1 MAREQRN
8 GYRTQAAILAAC
20 VFAHLALGWWL
31 TQPPQRTAAPVE
43 VALQVSFIPAES
55 ARGMTPPPSFPVAPR
70 LVAGKQNV
78 SQQSRRPTPSA
89 PPDPLVTAEPSADAT
104 PAGADTIRL
113 LDALENSLRHDR
125 EGTVSARRNPM
136 ERNTAV
142 LPGRVEPFTPE
153 AIELREQITPATV
166 VAAIGGLFGGN
177 YDPCP
182 DTRSKIRDL
191 LARNEPKGEQELH
204 ILIDRERRR
213 CR

>member
-1 MAREQRN
+1 MACEQRN
-8 GYRTQAAILAAC
+8 GYRTQSAILAAC

-31 TQPPQRTAAPVE
+31 MQPPQRTAAPVE
-43 VALQVSFIPAES
+43 VALQVSFVPVES
-55 ARGMTPPPSFPVAPR
+55 TPGMIPPPSFPVAPR
-70 LVAGKQNV
+70 LVADKQKV
-78 SQQSRRPTPSA
+78 SPRSRRPTPSA
-89 PPDPLVTAEPSADAT
+89 PPDPPAPAEASAAA
-104 PAGADTIRL
+104 PQAGTDTIRL
-113 LDALENSLRHDR
+113 LDALESTLRHDR
-125 EGTVSARRNPM
+125 EGTISTRRNPM

-166 VAAIGGLFGGN
+166 VAVIGGLFGGN

-191 LARNEPKGEQELH
+191 LARNESKGEQELH